1 MMYIYVYIHIYVLY
15 MYICIYIYIYIYI
28 YICSYREDG
37 LAIGHKTIGLKV
49 GRLRKDIIS
58 SFKDEDRLSQLI
70 RTSLRQI
77 F

>member
-1 MMYIYVYIHIYVLY
+1 MYIYIYMY
-15 MYICIYIYIYIYI
+15 YICIYVYTYIYIYI